1 MSSEEDGEGGVGDE
15 KIDDGGRPNGVAT
28 VRSRG
33 GHKRFAPDHTV
44 EMSQEAFDAWN
55 LSPGPDRIED
65 DPLGGDLYSKD
76 STIPNAGKGLFVG
89 ASSLERGTFYPFAG
103 TLVRRR
109 ELVEMRKKGS
119 GIGLAVETDRVVPRD
134 AVRVCR

>member
-1 MSSEEDGEGGVGDE
+1 MSSEGGGGDGDGEE
-15 KIDDGGRPNGVAT
+15 EIDDGGPPNGVAT
-28 VRSRG
+28 VCSRG
-33 GHKRFAPDHTV
+33 GHKRVAPDHTV

-55 LSPGPDRIED
+55 LSPGPERIED

-76 STIPNAGKGLFVG
+76 STIPDAGKGLFVG